1 MGLYEWCCNHY
12 SGSGVIN
19 MNITLAKYIKVT
31 TPTDEEIINSVKA
44 TISGVESF
52 VPMDKA
58 NTDYAEILRQVAA
71 GTLTIADAD

>member
-1 MGLYEWCCNHY
+1 
-12 SGSGVIN
+12 